1 MLKNTES
8 ENDMEYD
15 NSKFEMRDCFG
26 ICDLPSLLWQKA
38 DQGAFGRIVAGKPVD
53 GPILDLALD
62 APKWMELVSGRDV
75 VVQAG
80 GNQGMYPKYYAGLFK
95 KVYTFEPDED
105 NYFCLDYNCQG
116 TQYHKQKVGLGE
128 SNTTMNLV
136 QLNVNNTG
144 MHRTVSDEVI
154 KANPNIPTSCV
165 TKVEMITLDSL
176 NIEACDLL
184 QLDVELYE
192 TEALVGA
199 EETIKKY
206 SPIIV
211 VETGNR
217 PSPADGYLNLLGYK
231 MHSQLR
237 MDAIYVKNN

>member
-1 MLKNTES
+1 
-8 ENDMEYD
+8 
-15 NSKFEMRDCFG
+15 
-26 ICDLPSLLWQKA
+26 
-38 DQGAFGRIVAGKPVD
+38 
-53 GPILDLALD
+53 
-62 APKWMELVSGRDV
+62 
-75 VVQAG
+75 
-80 GNQGMYPKYYAGLFK
+80 
-95 KVYTFEPDED
+95 
-105 NYFCLDYNCQG
+105 
-116 TQYHKQKVGLGE
+116 
-128 SNTTMNLV
+128 
-136 QLNVNNTG
+136 